1 MIWFKYIFPEN
12 NSYLTAAKEYNNNL
26 NNKYWL
32 AFKAVYKILAQYPN
46 CIKNI
51 RQEKYAKWENSDISL
66 ITKKELIT
74 QINWEFET
82 QVDTLIQKFYQ

>member
-51 RQEKYAKWENSDISL
+51 ISGKKIPLFFLLKYSSQLGFVLTI
-66 ITKKELIT
+66 
-74 QINWEFET
+74 
-82 QVDTLIQKFYQ
+82 